1 MMIYFLL
8 IKSFVG
14 QVYFRVSKHL
24 SIPIS
29 QVIREKFNPDMK
41 LLIMFYSE
49 EIRQEQREIQQL
61 KEQTGEMN

>member
-1 MMIYFLL
+1 MIYFLL

-29 QVIREKFNPDMK
+29 QVIREKFHPDMK

-49 EIRQEQREIQQL
+49 EIRQEQREIQKI